1 MELEINLKEGMGEL
15 LFGSNIEDVIKKI
28 GSPSEVEEIGE
39 DIDYPTTILHYDDL
53 GISLFF
59 DINDHIV
66 LSCIDI
72 DNPDLVIFGKKI
84 IGSTPKEIEN
94 LMIENKIF
102 NETMEKEDWGEMR
115 ISFEEYSVDFYFID
129 EKLVS
134 VIFGK

>member
-15 LFGSNIEDVIKKI
+15 LFGSNIEDVINKI

-72 DNPDLVIFGKKI
+72 DNPDFCFQTGITASEILVVLGFIREGRIDRQTK
-84 IGSTPKEIEN
+84 TP
-94 LMIENKIF
+94 L
-102 NETMEKEDWGEMR
+102 WC
-115 ISFEEYSVDFYFID
+115 
-129 EKLVS
+129 
-134 VIFGK
+134 